1 MDPGTLFQA
10 LGFVGGVLFIVF
22 LMRSQADQQT
32 GASADAFQDRPTDVI
47 NIARIRVAGIGGL
60 GLVAMALA
68 VALDVPRIGQTLA
81 IGLVLGAV
89 FAAILISRRRRHG
102 PLPSSSQSAG
112 AKTTLSIDTPAPSA
126 DSANRKSSSMI
137 GTSAVA
143 PARAKS

>member
-10 LGFVGGVLFIVF
+10 LGFVGGILFVAF
-22 LMRSQADQQT
+22 LMRSQGDQQT
-32 GASADAFQDRPTDVI
+32 RASADVFQDRPTDVI

-68 VALDVPRIGQTLA
+68 VALDVPRIGRTLA

-89 FAAILISRRRRHG
+89 FAGILISRRRRHG
-102 PLPSSSQSAG
+102 PLPSSGESAG
-112 AKTTLSIDTPAPSA
+112 ANTTLSIDTPAPSA
-126 DSANRKSSSMI
+126 DSPNRESSSMI